1 MKKYFMSVAALAGMM
16 SLAACS
22 SDDIV
27 SPADND
33 VQTIKIAVASTGDKS
48 TRSRDLNSEE
58 PGQNI
63 ESVAVVIRNKAT
75 NAVVYQKVIPNWNTD
90 KVSSI
95 YTDNGHGRECT
106 LKLEGA
112 DRLNAGEYTITA
124 VGYTAADFK
133 DNTNTI
139 ESATKGKVVAGNF
152 TAEVADG
159 KAAQEAFAG
168 ESSINL
174 LENHAAIN
182 TSVTLHRQVAGYYG
196 YFTSIPVEVNSKK
209 VTNVRLV
216 ARSKNMKL
224 TYGNFNSS
232 FTTTTTN
239 SDIMYVVNGSEPT
252 ITKDAKFNGSADND
266 AYTVYNIKVA
276 EWFTQG
282 DMNND
287 GILDEKDALTTKD
300 GKEGWTNALA
310 AKGYKTY
317 QKGTIFAGGFAV
329 PFAATA
335 DATLELQLL
344 DETGEILKSWTVA
357 MATAQPTGKG
367 VDGVDLTV
375 PETAQNFSFFR
386 NHMYTLGKKVDN
398 TDKPGTTTPD
408 EPEPLDKSQS
418 MILRVNDNWE
428 VINRMTIGD

>member
-1 MKKYFMSVAALAGMM
+1 MSVAALAGMM

-58 PGQNI
+58 PAQNI
-63 ESVAVVIRNKAT
+63 ENVAVVIRNKAT
-75 NAVVYQKVIPNWNTD
+75 NAVVYQTIINDWNT
-90 KVSSI
+90 KSSI
-95 YTDNGHGRECT
+95 YTDNGHGREYT
-106 LKLEGA
+106 LKLEA
-112 DRLNAGEYTITA
+112 AKRLNAGEYTITA
-124 VGYTAADFK
+124 VGYTADDFK
-133 DNTNTI
+133 NNTI
-139 ESATKGKVVAGNF
+139 ESATTGVVAGNF

-209 VTNVRLV
+209 VTDVRLV

-232 FTTTTTN
+232 FTTTN
-239 SDIMYVVNGSEPT
+239 SDIMYVVNGSEPAT
-252 ITKDAKFNGSADND
+252 TKDAKFNGSTTAND
-266 AYTVYNIKVA
+266 AYTLYNIKVTD
-276 EWFTQG
+276 WFTQG
-282 DMNND
+282 DTNND
-287 GILDEKDALTTKD
+287 GILDEKDN
-300 GKEGWTNALA
+300 GWTNALA
-310 AKGYKTY
+310 TKGYLTY
-317 QKGTIFAGGFAV
+317 QEGTIFAGGFAV
-329 PFAATA
+329 PFAAVDA
-335 DATLELQLL
+335 ATLELQLL
-344 DETGEILKSWTVA
+344 DASGDILKSWTVE
-357 MATAQPTGKG
+357 MAAAQSAGQDVEKAALP
-367 VDGVDLTV
+367 VA
-375 PETAQNFSFFR
+375 ETTQHFSFFR

-398 TDKPGTTTPD
+398 TTTPGTTPD
-408 EPEPLDKSQS
+408 QPEPLDKSQS

>member
-1 MKKYFMSVAALAGMM
+1 MSVAALAGMM

-58 PGQNI
+58 PAQNI
-63 ESVAVVIRNKAT
+63 GNVAVVIRDKENTVA
-75 NAVVYQKVIPNWNTD
+75 YQTIITDWNT
-90 KVSSI
+90 KSSI
-95 YTDNGHGRECT
+95 YTDNGHGREYT
-106 LKLEGA
+106 LKLEKGK
-112 DRLNAGEYTITA
+112 RLKAGEYTITA

-133 DNTNTI
+133 NNTI
-139 ESATKGKVVAGNF
+139 VDATEGKFPGNF
-152 TAEVADG
+152 TAEVADN
-159 KAAQEAFAG
+159 KAPQEAFAG
-168 ESSINL
+168 ESSIEL
-174 LENHAAIN
+174 LEDYAAIN
-182 TSVTLHRQVAGYYG
+182 PSVTLHRQVAGYYG
-196 YFTSIPVEVNSKK
+196 YFTSIPVKVNNKT
-209 VTNVRLV
+209 VTDVRLV
-216 ARSKNMKL
+216 ARSKNTKL

-232 FTTTTTN
+232 FTTTN
-239 SDIMYVVNGSEPT
+239 NNIMYVVNGSEAAT
-252 ITKDAKFNGSADND
+252 TKDAKFKGSADND
-266 AYTVYNIKVA
+266 AYTLYNIKVA

-287 GILDEKDALTTKD
+287 GILDEKDALMTTKD
-300 GKEGWTNALA
+300 GKEGWTNALES
-310 AKGYKTY
+310 KGYKTY

-344 DETGEILKSWTVA
+344 DASGEILKSWTVA
-357 MATAQPTGKG
+357 MATPQPTGQDVEKATLP
-367 VDGVDLTV
+367 VA
-375 PETAQNFSFFR
+375 ETAQNFSFFR
-386 NHMYTLGKKVDN
+386 NHMYTLGKKMDN
-398 TDKPGTTTPD
+398 TTTPGTTPD
-408 EPEPLDKSQS
+408 QPEPLDKSQS

>member
-58 PGQNI
+58 PNQNI
-63 ESVAVVIRNKAT
+63 ENVAVVIRNKAT
-75 NAVVYQKVIPNWNTD
+75 NAVVYQNVIPNWNTD

-124 VGYTAADFK
+124 VGYTADDFK
-133 DNTNTI
+133 SNTI
-139 ESATKGKVVAGNF
+139 VDATKGNVAAGNF

-174 LENHAAIN
+174 LEDHAAIN

-196 YFTSIPVEVNSKK
+196 YFTSIPVKVDNKEV
-209 VTNVRLV
+209 TDVRLV

-224 TYGNFNSS
+224 TYGNFNSN
-232 FTTTTTN
+232 FTTTN
-239 SDIMYVVNGSEPT
+239 DKIMYVVNGSEAAT
-252 ITKDAKFNGSADND
+252 TKDAKFKGSADND
-266 AYTVYNIKVA
+266 AYTVYDIKVA
-276 EWFTQG
+276 KWFTKG
-282 DMNND
+282 DTNND
-287 GILDEKDALTTKD
+287 GILDEKDALAKD
-300 GKEGWTNALA
+300 GWTNALA
-310 AKGYKTY
+310 DKGYLTY

-344 DETGEILKSWTVA
+344 DASGEILKSWTVE
-357 MATAQPTGKG
+357 MATAQTAGQG
-367 VDGVDLTV
+367 VDGVALTV
-375 PETAQNFSFFR
+375 PETVQNFSFFR

-398 TDKPGTTTPD
+398 TTTPGTTPD
-408 EPEPLDKSQS
+408 QPEPLDKSQS

>member
-1 MKKYFMSVAALAGMM
+1 MSVAALAGMM

-58 PGQNI
+58 PNQNI
-63 ESVAVVIRNKAT
+63 ENVAVVIRDKANT
-75 NAVVYQKVIPNWNTD
+75 VVYHKIIANWNTEP
-90 KVSSI
+90 VSKP

-112 DRLNAGEYTITA
+112 ERLNAGEYTITA

-133 DNTNTI
+133 TNTI
-139 ESATKGKVVAGNF
+139 EGATTGVAAGNF

-174 LENHAAIN
+174 LADHAAIN

-196 YFTSIPVEVNSKK
+196 YFTSIPVKVNNKT

-216 ARSKNMKL
+216 ARSKNTKL
-224 TYGNFNSS
+224 TYGNFNSN
-232 FTTTTTN
+232 FTTTTN
-239 SDIMYVVNGSEPT
+239 SDVMYVVNGSEAAT
-252 ITKDAKFNGSADND
+252 TKDAKFNGSAGND

-276 EWFTQG
+276 DWFTQG
-282 DMNND
+282 DTNND
-287 GILDEKDALTTKD
+287 GILDEKDALTE
-300 GKEGWTNALA
+300 GGWTNALA
-310 AKGYKTY
+310 DKGYLTY
-317 QKGTIFAGGFAV
+317 QPGTIFAGGFAV
-329 PFAATA
+329 PFAATDA
-335 DATLELQLL
+335 ATLELQLL
-344 DETGEILKSWTVA
+344 DASGEILKSWTVA
-357 MATAQPTGKG
+357 MATPQPAGQD
-367 VDGVDLTV
+367 VDKVALTV
-375 PETAQNFSFFR
+375 PETVQNFSFFR

-398 TDKPGTTTPD
+398 TDKPGTTPD

>member
-1 MKKYFMSVAALAGMM
+1 MSVAALAGMM

-63 ESVAVVIRNKAT
+63 ENVAVVIRNKAT
-75 NAVVYQKVIPNWNTD
+75 NAVVYHKIIANWNTET
-90 KVSSI
+90 VSKP

-112 DRLNAGEYTITA
+112 ERLNAGEYTITA

-133 DNTNTI
+133 NNTI
-139 ESATKGKVVAGNF
+139 ESATTGVVAGNF

-196 YFTSIPVEVNSKK
+196 YFTSIPVKVNNKT
-209 VTNVRLV
+209 VTDVRLV
-216 ARSKNMKL
+216 ARSKNTKL
-224 TYGNFNSS
+224 TYGNFNSN
-232 FTTTTTN
+232 FTTTN
-239 SDIMYVVNGSEPT
+239 SDVMYVVNGSEPPT
-252 ITKDAKFNGSADND
+252 TKDAKFKGSADND
-266 AYTVYNIKVA
+266 AYTLYNIKVA
-276 EWFTQG
+276 DWFTQG
-282 DMNND
+282 DTNKD
-287 GILDEKDALTTKD
+287 GILDEKDD
-300 GKEGWTNALA
+300 WTNALA
-310 AKGYKTY
+310 GKGYLTY

-329 PFAATA
+329 PFAAA
-335 DATLELQLL
+335 NAATLELQLL
-344 DETGEILKSWTVA
+344 DVNGEILKSWTVA
-357 MATAQPTGKG
+357 MATKQSAGQG
-367 VDGVDLTV
+367 VDGVALTV
-375 PETAQNFSFFR
+375 PETVQNFSFFR

-398 TDKPGTTTPD
+398 TDKPGTTPD
-408 EPEPLDKSQS
+408 QPEPLDKSQS

>member
-58 PGQNI
+58 PNQNI
-63 ESVAVVIRNKAT
+63 ENVAVVIRNKANT
-75 NAVVYQKVIPNWNTD
+75 VVYQTIINGWNT
-90 KVSSI
+90 KSNI
-95 YTDNGHGRECT
+95 YTDNGHGREYT
-106 LKLEGA
+106 LKLEK
-112 DRLNAGEYTITA
+112 DQRLNAGEYTITA
-124 VGYTAADFK
+124 VGYTAGDFK

-139 ESATKGKVVAGNF
+139 ESATKGKVVPGNF
-152 TAEVADG
+152 TAEVPDD

-182 TSVTLHRQVAGYYG
+182 TSVTLRRQVAGYYG
-196 YFTSIPVEVNSKK
+196 YFTSIPVK
-209 VTNVRLV
+209 VDNKVVTDVRLV

-224 TYGNFNSS
+224 TYGNFNSN
-232 FTTTTTN
+232 FTTTN
-239 SDIMYVVNGSEPT
+239 DKIMYVVNGSEAAT
-252 ITKDAKFNGSADND
+252 TKDAKFKGSADND
-266 AYTVYNIKVA
+266 AYTVYDIKVTN
-276 EWFTQG
+276 WFTQG

-287 GILDEKDALTTKD
+287 GILDEKDALMTTKD
-300 GKEGWTNALA
+300 GKEGWTNALES
-310 AKGYKTY
+310 KGYKTY

-344 DETGEILKSWTVA
+344 DASGEILKSWTVE
-357 MATAQPTGKG
+357 MATAQSAGQG
-367 VDGVDLTV
+367 VDGVALTV
-375 PETAQNFSFFR
+375 PETVQNFSFFR

-398 TDKPGTTTPD
+398 TDNNPGTTTPD
-408 EPEPLDKSQS
+408 QPEPLDKSQS

>member
-1 MKKYFMSVAALAGMM
+1 MSVAALAGMM

-58 PGQNI
+58 PAQNI
-63 ESVAVVIRNKAT
+63 ENVAVVIRDKANT
-75 NAVVYQKVIPNWNTD
+75 VVYQKVITD
-90 KVSSI
+90 WKAASSI
-95 YTDNGHGRECT
+95 YTDNGHGREYT
-106 LKLEGA
+106 LKLEKGK
-112 DRLNAGEYTITA
+112 RLKAGEYTITA
-124 VGYTAADFK
+124 VGYTAGDFK
-133 DNTNTI
+133 SNTI
-139 ESATKGKVVAGNF
+139 VDATEGNVAAGNF
-152 TAEVADG
+152 TAEEADG

-174 LENHAAIN
+174 LEDYAAIN
-182 TSVTLHRQVAGYYG
+182 PSVTLHRQVAGYYG
-196 YFTSIPVEVNSKK
+196 YFTSIPVKVNNKT

-216 ARSKNMKL
+216 ARSKNTKL

-232 FTTTTTN
+232 FTTTN
-239 SDIMYVVNGSEPT
+239 NDIMYVVNGSEAAT
-252 ITKDAKFNGSADND
+252 TKDAKFNGSTDND

-276 EWFTQG
+276 DWFTNS
-282 DMNND
+282 DTNKD
-287 GILDEKDALTTKD
+287 GILDEKDD
-300 GKEGWTNALA
+300 WTNPLEAE
-310 AKGYKTY
+310 GYFTY
-317 QKGTIFAGGFAV
+317 QPGTIFAGGFAV

-335 DATLELQLL
+335 AATLELQLL
-344 DETGEILKSWTVA
+344 DASGEILKSWTVE
-357 MATAQPTGKG
+357 MATAQPAGQDVEKAALP
-367 VDGVDLTV
+367 VA
-375 PETAQNFSFFR
+375 ETTQNFSFFR

-398 TDKPGTTTPD
+398 TKDKPGTTTPD

>member
-58 PGQNI
+58 PNQNI
-63 ESVAVVIRNKAT
+63 ENVAVVIRNKAT
-75 NAVVYQKVIPNWNTD
+75 NAVVYHKIITNWNTD
-90 KVSSI
+90 PVSSI

-112 DRLNAGEYTITA
+112 DRLKAGEYTITA
-124 VGYTAADFK
+124 VGYTAEDFK
-133 DNTNTI
+133 NNTI
-139 ESATKGKVVAGNF
+139 ESATTGEVAGNF
-152 TAEVADG
+152 TAEVADN

-174 LENHAAIN
+174 LADHAAIN

-196 YFTSIPVEVNSKK
+196 YFTSIPVKVDNKEV
-209 VTNVRLV
+209 TDVRLV

-224 TYGNFNSS
+224 TYGNFNSN
-232 FTTTTTN
+232 FTTTN
-239 SDIMYVVNGSEPT
+239 NDIMYVVNGSEPAT
-252 ITKDAKFNGSADND
+252 TKDAKFKGSTAND

-276 EWFTQG
+276 DWFTKG
-282 DMNND
+282 DTNKD
-287 GILDEKDALTTKD
+287 GILDEKDD
-300 GKEGWTNALA
+300 WTNALA
-310 AKGYKTY
+310 AKGYLTY

-329 PFAATA
+329 PFAAA
-335 DATLELQLL
+335 DAATLELQML
-344 DETGEILKSWTVA
+344 DANGEILKSWTVA

-367 VDGVDLTV
+367 VDGVDLIV
-375 PETAQNFSFFR
+375 PETTQNFSFFR
-386 NHMYTLGKKVDN
+386 NHMYTLGKKMDN
-398 TDKPGTTTPD
+398 TTTPGTTPD
-408 EPEPLDKSQS
+408 QPEPLDKSQS

>member
-48 TRSRDLNSEE
+48 TRSRELNSEE
-58 PGQNI
+58 PNQNI
-63 ESVAVVIRNKAT
+63 ENVAVVIRNKAT
-75 NAVVYQKVIPNWNTD
+75 NAVVYHKIITDWNLET
-90 KVSSI
+90 VSKP

-112 DRLNAGEYTITA
+112 ERLNAGEYTITA

-133 DNTNTI
+133 NNTI
-139 ESATKGKVVAGNF
+139 VDATKGNVAAGNF

-209 VTNVRLV
+209 VTDVRLV
-216 ARSKNMKL
+216 ARSKNTKL

-232 FTTTTTN
+232 FTTTN
-239 SDIMYVVNGSEPT
+239 DKIMYVVNGSEPAT
-252 ITKDAKFNGSADND
+252 TKDAKFNGSTAND

-276 EWFTQG
+276 DWFTTG
-282 DMNND
+282 DTNKD
-287 GILDEKDALTTKD
+287 GILDEKDD
-300 GKEGWTNALA
+300 WTNALA
-310 AKGYKTY
+310 GKGYLTY

-329 PFAATA
+329 PFAAA
-335 DATLELQLL
+335 DAATLELQML
-344 DETGEILKSWTVA
+344 DANGEILKSWTVE
-357 MATAQPTGKG
+357 MATAQSAGQG
-367 VDGVDLTV
+367 VDGVALTV
-375 PETAQNFSFFR
+375 PETTQNFSFFR
-386 NHMYTLGKKVDN
+386 NHMYTLGKKMDN
-398 TDKPGTTTPD
+398 TTTPGTTPD
-408 EPEPLDKSQS
+408 QPEPLDKSQS

>member
-1 MKKYFMSVAALAGMM
+1 MSVAALAGMM

-63 ESVAVVIRNKAT
+63 ESVAVVIRNKKT
-75 NAVVYQKVIPNWNTD
+75 NEVVYHKIIANWNTD

-112 DRLNAGEYTITA
+112 ERLNAGEYTITA

-133 DNTNTI
+133 NNTI
-139 ESATKGKVVAGNF
+139 ESATTGVVAGNF

-216 ARSKNMKL
+216 ARSKNTKL

-232 FTTTTTN
+232 FTTTN
-239 SDIMYVVNGSEPT
+239 DKIMYVVNGSEPAT
-252 ITKDAKFNGSADND
+252 TKDAKFNGSAEND
-266 AYTVYNIKVA
+266 AYTIYNIKVDD
-276 EWFTQG
+276 WFTHG

-287 GILDEKDALTTKD
+287 GILDEKDALIKD
-300 GKEGWTNALA
+300 GWTNALA
-310 AKGYKTY
+310 DKGYLTY
-317 QKGTIFAGGFAV
+317 QPGTIFAGGFAV

-344 DETGEILKSWTVA
+344 DVNGDILKSWTVA
-357 MATAQPTGKG
+357 MATAQSAGQDVEKATLP
-367 VDGVDLTV
+367 VA
-375 PETAQNFSFFR
+375 ETAQNFSFFR
-386 NHMYTLGKKVDN
+386 NHMYTLGKKMDN

-418 MILRVNDNWE
+418 LILRVNDNWE

>member
-1 MKKYFMSVAALAGMM
+1 MSVAALAGMM

-63 ESVAVVIRNKAT
+63 ENVAVVIRNKAT
-75 NAVVYQKVIPNWNTD
+75 NAVVYHKIIANWNTET
-90 KVSSI
+90 VSKP

-112 DRLNAGEYTITA
+112 ERLNAGEYTITA

-133 DNTNTI
+133 NNTI
-139 ESATKGKVVAGNF
+139 ESATTGVVAGNF

-196 YFTSIPVEVNSKK
+196 YFTSIPVKVNNKT
-209 VTNVRLV
+209 VTDVRLV
-216 ARSKNMKL
+216 ARSKNTKL
-224 TYGNFNSS
+224 TYGNFNSN
-232 FTTTTTN
+232 FTTTN
-239 SDIMYVVNGSEPT
+239 DKIMYVVNGSEPAT
-252 ITKDAKFNGSADND
+252 TKDAKFNGSAEND
-266 AYTVYNIKVA
+266 AYTLYNIKVA
-276 EWFTQG
+276 DWFTQG
-282 DMNND
+282 DTNKD
-287 GILDEKDALTTKD
+287 GILDEKDD
-300 GKEGWTNALA
+300 WTNALA
-310 AKGYKTY
+310 GKGYLTY

-329 PFAATA
+329 PFAAA
-335 DATLELQLL
+335 NAATLELQLL
-344 DETGEILKSWTVA
+344 DVNGEILKSWTVA
-357 MATAQPTGKG
+357 MATKQSAGQG
-367 VDGVDLTV
+367 VDGVALTV
-375 PETAQNFSFFR
+375 PETVQNFSFFR

-398 TDKPGTTTPD
+398 TDKPGTTPD

>member
-48 TRSRDLNSEE
+48 TRGRDLNSEE
-58 PGQNI
+58 PNQNI
-63 ESVAVVIRNKAT
+63 ENVAVVIRNKVT
-75 NAVVYQKVIPNWNTD
+75 NAVVYHKVIPNWNTD

-124 VGYTAADFK
+124 VGYTAVDFK
-133 DNTNTI
+133 NNTI
-139 ESATKGKVVAGNF
+139 ESATGVVAGNF

-174 LENHAAIN
+174 LADHAAIN

-196 YFTSIPVEVNSKK
+196 YFTSIPVKVDNKE

-232 FTTTTTN
+232 FTTTN
-239 SDIMYVVNGSEPT
+239 SDIMYVVNGSEAAT
-252 ITKDAKFNGSADND
+252 TKDAKFNGSSEAND

-276 EWFTQG
+276 DWFKQG
-282 DMNND
+282 DTNKD
-287 GILDEKDALTTKD
+287 GILDEKDN
-300 GKEGWTNALA
+300 WTNALE

-317 QKGTIFAGGFAV
+317 QPGTIFAGGFAV

-335 DATLELQLL
+335 AATLELQLL
-344 DETGEILKSWTVA
+344 DASGEILKSWTVA
-357 MATAQPTGKG
+357 MATPQPAGQG
-367 VDGVDLTV
+367 VDGVALTV

-398 TDKPGTTTPD
+398 TNTPGTTPD
-408 EPEPLDKSQS
+408 QPEPLDKSQS
-418 MILRVNDNWE
+418 MLLRVNDNWE

>member
-1 MKKYFMSVAALAGMM
+1 MSVAALAGMM

-75 NAVVYQKVIPNWNTD
+75 NEVVYQKAITNWNLET
-90 KVSSI
+90 VSKP

-106 LKLEGA
+106 LKLEGN

-139 ESATKGKVVAGNF
+139 ESATMGKVVPGNF
-152 TAEVADG
+152 TAEVPDD

-168 ESSINL
+168 ESSIEL

-196 YFTSIPVEVNSKK
+196 YFTSIPVKVDNKE

-216 ARSKNMKL
+216 ARSKNTKL

-232 FTTTTTN
+232 FTTTN
-239 SDIMYVVNGSEPT
+239 SDIMYVVNGSEPAT
-252 ITKDAKFNGSADND
+252 TKDAKFNGSTDND
-266 AYTVYNIKVA
+266 AYTLYNIKVA
-276 EWFTQG
+276 EWFTKG
-282 DMNND
+282 DTNND
-287 GILDEKDALTTKD
+287 GILDEKDVLTKD
-300 GKEGWTNALA
+300 GKEAWINPLKS
-310 AKGYKTY
+310 KGYETY

-329 PFAATA
+329 PFAAVDA
-335 DATLELQLL
+335 ATLELQLL
-344 DETGEILKSWTVA
+344 DASGEILKSWMVA
-357 MATAQPTGKG
+357 MATPQPAGQG
-367 VDGVDLTV
+367 VDGVALTV

>member
-48 TRSRDLNSEE
+48 TRSRDLYSEE
-58 PGQNI
+58 PAQNI
-63 ESVAVVIRNKAT
+63 ENVAVVIRDKAT
-75 NAVVYQKVIPNWNTD
+75 NTVVYQTIINGWNT
-90 KVSSI
+90 KSNL
-95 YTDNGHGRECT
+95 YTDNGHGREYT
-106 LKLEGA
+106 LKLEK
-112 DRLNAGEYTITA
+112 DQRLNAGEYTITA

-133 DNTNTI
+133 SNTI
-139 ESATKGKVVAGNF
+139 VDATKGNVAAGNF
-152 TAEVADG
+152 TAEVPDD

-196 YFTSIPVEVNSKK
+196 YFTSIPVEVNGKK
-209 VTNVRLV
+209 VTDVRLV
-216 ARSKNMKL
+216 ARSKNTKL
-224 TYGNFNSS
+224 TYGNFNSN
-232 FTTTTTN
+232 FTTTN
-239 SDIMYVVNGSEPT
+239 DKIMYVVNGSEPAT
-252 ITKDAKFNGSADND
+252 TKDAKFNGSAEND
-266 AYTVYNIKVA
+266 AYTVYNIKVTD
-276 EWFTQG
+276 WFTNS
-282 DMNND
+282 DTNKD
-287 GILDEKDALTTKD
+287 GILDEKDDWINPLKSKGYLTT
-300 GKEGWTNALA
+300 
-310 AKGYKTY
+310 
-317 QKGTIFAGGFAV
+317 QRGTIFAGGFAV
-329 PFAATA
+329 PFAATDA
-335 DATLELQLL
+335 ATLELQLL
-344 DETGEILKSWTVA
+344 DASGEILKSWTVA
-357 MATAQPTGKG
+357 MATAQPTGQDVEKAT
-367 VDGVDLTV
+367 LPAETV
-375 PETAQNFSFFR
+375 QNFSFFR

-408 EPEPLDKSQS
+408 EPEQLDKSQS

>member
-48 TRSRDLNSEE
+48 MRSRDLNSEE
-58 PGQNI
+58 PAQKI
-63 ESVAVVIRNKAT
+63 ENVAVVIRDKAT
-75 NAVVYQKVIPNWNTD
+75 NTVVYQTIINDWDTKSKP
-90 KVSSI
+90 

-139 ESATKGKVVAGNF
+139 ESATKGKVVPGNF
-152 TAEVADG
+152 TAEVPDD
-159 KAAQEAFAG
+159 KAAQEVFAG
-168 ESSINL
+168 ESSIKL
-174 LENHAAIN
+174 LEDHAAIN
-182 TSVTLHRQVAGYYG
+182 PSVTLHRQVAGYYG
-196 YFTSIPVEVNSKK
+196 YFTSIPVEVNGKK
-209 VTNVRLV
+209 VTDVRLV
-216 ARSKNMKL
+216 ARSKNTKL

-232 FTTTTTN
+232 FTTTN
-239 SDIMYVVNGSEPT
+239 DKIMYVVNGSEPAT
-252 ITKDAKFNGSADND
+252 IKDAKFKGSADND

-276 EWFTQG
+276 EWFTKG
-282 DMNND
+282 DTNND
-287 GILDEKDALTTKD
+287 GILDEKDALTKN
-300 GKEGWTNALA
+300 GEEAWINPLKKS
-310 AKGYKTY
+310 KGYETY

-329 PFAATA
+329 PFAATDA
-335 DATLELQLL
+335 ATLELQLL
-344 DETGEILKSWTVA
+344 DAKGEILKAWTVE
-357 MATAQPTGKG
+357 MAAAQPTGQD
-367 VDGVDLTV
+367 VDKVALPT
-375 PETAQNFSFFR
+375 ETTQNFSFFR

-398 TDKPGTTTPD
+398 TDNKPGTTTPD
-408 EPEPLDKSQS
+408 QPEPLDKAQS

>member
-58 PGQNI
+58 PAQKI
-63 ESVAVVIRNKAT
+63 ENVAVVIRDKAT
-75 NAVVYQKVIPNWNTD
+75 NTVVYNTTIDNWNT
-90 KVSSI
+90 KSTS
-95 YTDNGHGRECT
+95 YEDNGHGREYT
-106 LKLEGA
+106 LKLEKEK
-112 DRLNAGEYTITA
+112 RLNAGEYTITA
-124 VGYTAADFK
+124 VGYTAEDFK
-133 DNTNTI
+133 NNTI
-139 ESATKGKVVAGNF
+139 ENATGVVAGNF
-152 TAEVADG
+152 SAEVADG

-174 LENHAAIN
+174 PENHAAIN

-216 ARSKNMKL
+216 ARSKNTKL
-224 TYGNFNSS
+224 TYGNFNTN
-232 FTTTTTN
+232 FTTTN
-239 SDIMYVVNGSEPT
+239 NDIMYVVNGSEPAT
-252 ITKDAKFNGSADND
+252 PKDAKFNGSADND
-266 AYTVYNIKVA
+266 AYTVYNIKVTD
-276 EWFTQG
+276 WFRHG

-287 GILDEKDALTTKD
+287 GILDEKDALIKD
-300 GKEGWTNALA
+300 GWTNALA
-310 AKGYKTY
+310 DKGYKTY
-317 QKGTIFAGGFAV
+317 QQGTIFAGGFAV
-329 PFAATA
+329 PFAAA
-335 DATLELQLL
+335 DAATLELQLL
-344 DETGEILKSWTVA
+344 DVNGDILKSWTVA
-357 MATAQPTGKG
+357 MATPQPAGQG
-367 VDGVDLTV
+367 VEGTALSV

-408 EPEPLDKSQS
+408 EPEPLDKAQS
-418 MILRVNDNWE
+418 IILRVNDNWE

>member
-1 MKKYFMSVAALAGMM
+1 MSVAALAGMM

-63 ESVAVVIRNKAT
+63 ENVAVVIRNKAT
-75 NAVVYQKVIPNWNTD
+75 NAVVYQKVITNWNLET
-90 KVSSI
+90 VSKP

-106 LKLEGA
+106 LKLEGD

-139 ESATKGKVVAGNF
+139 ESATKGKVVPGNF
-152 TAEVADG
+152 TAEVPDD

-196 YFTSIPVEVNSKK
+196 YFTSIPVKVNNKT

-216 ARSKNMKL
+216 ARSKNTKL
-224 TYGNFNSS
+224 TYGNFNSD
-232 FTTTTTN
+232 FTTTN
-239 SDIMYVVNGSEPT
+239 DKIMYVVNGSEPAT
-252 ITKDAKFNGSADND
+252 TKDAKFNGSAEND
-266 AYTVYNIKVA
+266 AYTVYNIKVD
-276 EWFTQG
+276 EWFTTG
-282 DMNND
+282 DTNKD
-287 GILDEKDALTTKD
+287 GILDEKDD
-300 GKEGWTNALA
+300 WTNALA
-310 AKGYKTY
+310 DKGYLTT

-329 PFAATA
+329 PFAATTA
-335 DATLELQLL
+335 ATLELQLL
-344 DETGEILKSWTVA
+344 DASGEILKSWTVA
-357 MATAQPTGKG
+357 MATKQTAGQG
-367 VDGVDLTV
+367 VDGVALTV
-375 PETAQNFSFFR
+375 PETVQNFSFFR

>member
-63 ESVAVVIRNKAT
+63 ENVAVVIRNKKT
-75 NAVVYQKVIPNWNTD
+75 NEVVYHKIIANWNTET
-90 KVSSI
+90 VSKP

-133 DNTNTI
+133 DNTI
-139 ESATKGKVVAGNF
+139 EGATGVVPGNF

-159 KAAQEAFAG
+159 NAAQEAFAG

-196 YFTSIPVEVNSKK
+196 YFTSIPVKVDNKD

-216 ARSKNMKL
+216 ARSKNTKL

-232 FTTTTTN
+232 FTTTN
-239 SDIMYVVNGSEPT
+239 SDIMYVVNGSEPAT
-252 ITKDAKFNGSADND
+252 TKDAKFNGSTAND
-266 AYTVYNIKVA
+266 AYTVYNIRVA
-276 EWFTQG
+276 DWFTKG
-282 DMNND
+282 DTNED
-287 GILDEKDALTTKD
+287 GILDEKDALTKD
-300 GKEGWTNALA
+300 GKESWINALKS
-310 AKGYKTY
+310 KGYKTY

-344 DETGEILKSWTVA
+344 DASGEILKSWTVE
-357 MATAQPTGKG
+357 MAAAQPTGQD
-367 VDGVDLTV
+367 VDGVALTV
-375 PETAQNFSFFR
+375 PETTQNFSFFR
-386 NHMYTLGKKVDN
+386 NHMYTLGKKMDN
-398 TDKPGTTTPD
+398 TEDKPGTTTPD
-408 EPEPLDKSQS
+408 QPEPLDKSQS

>member
-27 SPADND
+27 SSADND

-48 TRSRDLNSEE
+48 TRGRDLNSEE
-58 PGQNI
+58 PAQNI
-63 ESVAVVIRNKAT
+63 ENVAVVIRNKAT
-75 NAVVYQKVIPNWNTD
+75 NAVVYHKIIANWNTD

-112 DRLNAGEYTITA
+112 ERLNAGEYTITA

-133 DNTNTI
+133 NNTI
-139 ESATKGKVVAGNF
+139 ESATGEVAGNF
-152 TAEVADG
+152 TAEVPDG

-174 LENHAAIN
+174 LADHAAIN

-216 ARSKNMKL
+216 ARSKNTKL

-232 FTTTTTN
+232 FTTTN
-239 SDIMYVVNGSEPT
+239 SDIMYVVNGSEPAT
-252 ITKDAKFNGSADND
+252 TKDAKFNGSAEND
-266 AYTVYNIKVA
+266 AYTLYNIKVA
-276 EWFTQG
+276 DWFTTG
-282 DMNND
+282 DTNKD
-287 GILDEKDALTTKD
+287 GILDEKDD
-300 GKEGWTNALA
+300 WTNALA
-310 AKGYKTY
+310 GKGYLTY

-329 PFAATA
+329 PFAAA
-335 DATLELQLL
+335 NDATLELQLL
-344 DETGEILKSWTVA
+344 DASGEILKSWTVA
-357 MATAQPTGKG
+357 MATPQPAGQDVEKATLP
-367 VDGVDLTV
+367 VA
-375 PETAQNFSFFR
+375 ETAQNFSFFR
-386 NHMYTLGKKVDN
+386 NHMYTLGKKMDN
-398 TDKPGTTTPD
+398 TNTPGTTPD
-408 EPEPLDKSQS
+408 QPEPLDKSQS

>member
-58 PGQNI
+58 PDQKI
-63 ESVAVVIRNKAT
+63 ENVAVVIRDKANT
-75 NAVVYQKVIPNWNTD
+75 VVYQRVITD
-90 KVSSI
+90 WKTASSI
-95 YTDNGHGRECT
+95 YTDNGHGREYT
-106 LKLEGA
+106 LKLEKGQ
-112 DRLNAGEYTITA
+112 RLKAGEYTITA

-133 DNTNTI
+133 NNTI
-139 ESATKGKVVAGNF
+139 VNATEGEFPGNF
-152 TAEVADG
+152 TAEVADN
-159 KAAQEAFAG
+159 KAPQEAFAG
-168 ESSINL
+168 ESSIKL
-174 LENHAAIN
+174 LEDYAAIN
-182 TSVTLHRQVAGYYG
+182 PSVTLHRQVAGYYG
-196 YFTSIPVEVNSKK
+196 YFTSIPVKVNNKT
-209 VTNVRLV
+209 VTDVRLV
-216 ARSKNMKL
+216 ARSKNTKL
-224 TYGNFNSS
+224 TYGNFNSN
-232 FTTTTTN
+232 FTTTN
-239 SDIMYVVNGSEPT
+239 SDVMYVVNGSEPAT
-252 ITKDAKFNGSADND
+252 TKDAKFNGSADDD
-266 AYTVYNIKVA
+266 AYTLYNIKVA

-287 GILDEKDALTTKD
+287 GILDEKDALIK
-300 GKEGWTNALA
+300 GGWTNALA
-310 AKGYKTY
+310 DKGYLTY
-317 QKGTIFAGGFAV
+317 QPGTIFAGGFAV
-329 PFAATA
+329 PFAATDA
-335 DATLELQLL
+335 ATLELQLL
-344 DETGEILKSWTVA
+344 DASGEILKSWTVA
-357 MATAQPTGKG
+357 MATPQPTGQG
-367 VDGVDLTV
+367 VDGVALTV
-375 PETAQNFSFFR
+375 PETVQNFSFFR

>member
-1 MKKYFMSVAALAGMM
+1 MKKYFMSVAALASMM

-63 ESVAVVIRNKAT
+63 ENVAVVIRNKAT
-75 NAVVYQKVIPNWNTD
+75 NAVVYQKVITNWNTD
-90 KVSSI
+90 PVSKP
-95 YTDNGHGRECT
+95 YTENGHGRECT
-106 LKLEGA
+106 LKLEK
-112 DRLNAGEYTITA
+112 DQRLNAGEYTITA

-139 ESATKGKVVAGNF
+139 ESATMGKVVPGNF
-152 TAEVADG
+152 TAEVPDD

-196 YFTSIPVEVNSKK
+196 YFTSIPVEVNGKK
-209 VTNVRLV
+209 VTDVRLV

-224 TYGNFNSS
+224 TYGNFNSN
-232 FTTTTTN
+232 FTTTN
-239 SDIMYVVNGSEPT
+239 DKIMYVVNGSEPAT
-252 ITKDAKFNGSADND
+252 TKDAKFNGSAEND
-266 AYTVYNIKVA
+266 AYTVYNIKVTD
-276 EWFTQG
+276 WFTNS
-282 DMNND
+282 DTNKD
-287 GILDEKDALTTKD
+287 GILDEKDDWINPLKSKGYLTT
-300 GKEGWTNALA
+300 
-310 AKGYKTY
+310 

-329 PFAATA
+329 PFAATDA
-335 DATLELQLL
+335 ATLELQLL
-344 DETGEILKSWTVA
+344 DASGEILKSWMVA
-357 MATAQPTGKG
+357 MATAQPTGQDVEKAK
-367 VDGVDLTV
+367 LPAETV
-375 PETAQNFSFFR
+375 QNFSFFR

-398 TDKPGTTTPD
+398 TDKSGTTTPD

>member
-48 TRSRDLNSEE
+48 MRSRDLNSEE
-58 PGQNI
+58 PAQKI
-63 ESVAVVIRNKAT
+63 ENVAVVIRDKAT
-75 NAVVYQKVIPNWNTD
+75 NTVVYQTIINDWDTKSN
-90 KVSSI
+90 I
-95 YTDNGHGRECT
+95 YTDNGHGREYT
-106 LKLEGA
+106 LKLEK
-112 DRLNAGEYTITA
+112 DQRLNAGEYTITA
-124 VGYTAADFK
+124 VGYTAGDFK
-133 DNTNTI
+133 SNTI
-139 ESATKGKVVAGNF
+139 VDATKGNVAAGNF
-152 TAEVADG
+152 TAEVADV

-168 ESSINL
+168 ESSIKL
-174 LENHAAIN
+174 LEDHAAIN
-182 TSVTLHRQVAGYYG
+182 PSVTLHRQVAGYYG
-196 YFTSIPVEVNSKK
+196 YFTSIPVEVNGKK

-216 ARSKNMKL
+216 ARSKNTKL
-224 TYGNFNSS
+224 TYGNFNSN
-232 FTTTTTN
+232 FTTTN
-239 SDIMYVVNGSEPT
+239 SDVMYVVNGSEPAT
-252 ITKDAKFNGSADND
+252 TKDAKFNGSADDD
-266 AYTVYNIKVA
+266 AYTLYNIKVA

-287 GILDEKDALTTKD
+287 GILDEKDALIKD
-300 GKEGWTNALA
+300 GWTNALA
-310 AKGYKTY
+310 DKGYLTY
-317 QKGTIFAGGFAV
+317 QPGTIFAGGFAV
-329 PFAATA
+329 PFAATDA
-335 DATLELQLL
+335 ATLELQLL
-344 DETGEILKSWTVA
+344 DVSGEILKSWTVA
-357 MATAQPTGKG
+357 MATPQPTGQG
-367 VDGVDLTV
+367 VDGVALTV
-375 PETAQNFSFFR
+375 PETVQNFSFFR

>member
-48 TRSRDLNSEE
+48 MRSRDLNSEE
-58 PGQNI
+58 PAQKI
-63 ESVAVVIRNKAT
+63 ENVAVVIRDKANK
-75 NAVVYQKVIPNWNTD
+75 VVYQTIINDWDTKSKP
-90 KVSSI
+90 

-106 LKLEGA
+106 LKLEGN

-139 ESATKGKVVAGNF
+139 ESATMGKVVPGNF
-152 TAEVADG
+152 TAEVPDD

-196 YFTSIPVEVNSKK
+196 YFTSIPVKVDNKD

-224 TYGNFNSS
+224 TYGNFNSN
-232 FTTTTTN
+232 FTTTN
-239 SDIMYVVNGSEPT
+239 SDIMYVVNGSEPAT
-252 ITKDAKFNGSADND
+252 IKDAKFKGSADND
-266 AYTVYNIKVA
+266 AYTLYNIKVA
-276 EWFTQG
+276 EWFTKG
-282 DMNND
+282 DTNND
-287 GILDEKDALTTKD
+287 GILDEKDVLTKD
-300 GKEGWTNALA
+300 GEEAWINPLKS
-310 AKGYKTY
+310 KGYLTT

-329 PFAATA
+329 PFAATDA
-335 DATLELQLL
+335 ATLELQLL
-344 DETGEILKSWTVA
+344 DASGEILKSWTVA
-357 MATAQPTGKG
+357 MATAQPTGQDVEKAT
-367 VDGVDLTV
+367 LPAETV
-375 PETAQNFSFFR
+375 QNFSFFR

>member
-33 VQTIKIAVASTGDKS
+33 VQTIKIAVASTGDKA
-48 TRSRDLNSEE
+48 TRGRDLNSEE
-58 PGQNI
+58 PAQNI
-63 ESVAVVIRNKAT
+63 ENVAVVIRNKAT
-75 NAVVYQKVIPNWNTD
+75 NAVVYNTTIDNWNT
-90 KVSSI
+90 KSTS
-95 YTDNGHGRECT
+95 YEDNGHGREYT
-106 LKLEGA
+106 LKLEKEK
-112 DRLNAGEYTITA
+112 RLNAGEYTITA
-124 VGYTAADFK
+124 VGYTAEDFK
-133 DNTNTI
+133 NNTI
-139 ESATKGKVVAGNF
+139 ENATGVVAGNF
-152 TAEVADG
+152 SAEVADG

-174 LENHAAIN
+174 PENHAAIN

-216 ARSKNMKL
+216 ARSKNTKL
-224 TYGNFNSS
+224 TYGNFNTN
-232 FTTTTTN
+232 FTTTN
-239 SDIMYVVNGSEPT
+239 NDIMYVVNGSEPAT
-252 ITKDAKFNGSADND
+252 PKDAKFNGSADND
-266 AYTVYNIKVA
+266 AYTVYNIKVTD
-276 EWFTQG
+276 WFRHG

-287 GILDEKDALTTKD
+287 GILDEKDALIKD
-300 GKEGWTNALA
+300 GWTNALA
-310 AKGYKTY
+310 DKGYKTY
-317 QKGTIFAGGFAV
+317 QQGTIFAGGFAV
-329 PFAATA
+329 PFAAA
-335 DATLELQLL
+335 DAATLELQLL
-344 DETGEILKSWTVA
+344 DVNGDILKSWTVA
-357 MATAQPTGKG
+357 MATPQPAGQG
-367 VDGVDLTV
+367 VEGTALSV

-408 EPEPLDKSQS
+408 EPEPLDKAQS

>member
-33 VQTIKIAVASTGDKS
+33 VQTIQIAVASTGDKA
-48 TRSRDLNSEE
+48 TRGRDLNSEE
-58 PGQNI
+58 PDQKI
-63 ESVAVVIRNKAT
+63 ENVTVVIRNKAT
-75 NAVVYQKVIPNWNTD
+75 NTVVYQTIINDWDTKSKP
-90 KVSSI
+90 
-95 YTDNGHGRECT
+95 YTENGHGRECT

-139 ESATKGKVVAGNF
+139 ESATKGKVVPGNF
-152 TAEVADG
+152 TAEVPDD

-168 ESSINL
+168 ESSIKL
-174 LENHAAIN
+174 LEDHAAIN

-196 YFTSIPVEVNSKK
+196 YFTSIPFKVNNKQ

-216 ARSKNMKL
+216 ARSKNTKL

-232 FTTTTTN
+232 FTTTN
-239 SDIMYVVNGSEPT
+239 NDIMYVVNGSEPAT
-252 ITKDAKFNGSADND
+252 PKDAKFNGSTEND
-266 AYTVYNIKVA
+266 AYTVYNIKVTD
-276 EWFTQG
+276 WFTEG
-282 DMNND
+282 DKNND
-287 GILDEKDALTTKD
+287 GILDEKDGGWKNVLKD
-300 GKEGWTNALA
+300 
-310 AKGYKTY
+310 KGYLTD
-317 QKGTIFAGGFAV
+317 QEGTIFAGGFAI
-329 PFAATA
+329 PFAATDA
-335 DATLELQLL
+335 ATLELQLL
-344 DETGEILKSWTVA
+344 DVNGNILKAWPVK
-357 MATAQPTGKG
+357 MAAAQSAGQDVEKAALSVT
-367 VDGVDLTV
+367 
-375 PETAQNFSFFR
+375 ETEQNFSFFR

-398 TDKPGTTTPD
+398 KGSHTPGTNPN
-408 EPEPLDKSQS
+408 EPEPLDKAQS

>member
-63 ESVAVVIRNKAT
+63 ENVAVVIRNKAT
-75 NAVVYQKVIPNWNTD
+75 NAVVYQKVITNWNIET
-90 KVSSI
+90 VSKP

-139 ESATKGKVVAGNF
+139 ESATKGKVVPGNF
-152 TAEVADG
+152 TAEVPDD

-168 ESSINL
+168 ESSIKL
-174 LENHAAIN
+174 LEDHAAIN
-182 TSVTLHRQVAGYYG
+182 PSVTLHRQVAGYYG

-209 VTNVRLV
+209 VTDVRLV
-216 ARSKNMKL
+216 ARSKNTKL
-224 TYGNFNSS
+224 TYGNFNSK
-232 FTTTTTN
+232 FTTTN
-239 SDIMYVVNGSEPT
+239 SDIMYVVNGSEPAT
-252 ITKDAKFNGSADND
+252 TKDAKFKGGADND
-266 AYTVYNIKVA
+266 AYTLYDIKVA
-276 EWFTQG
+276 DWFTQG

>member
-48 TRSRDLNSEE
+48 TRGRDLNSEE
-58 PGQNI
+58 PAQNI
-63 ESVAVVIRNKAT
+63 ENVAVVIRNKAT
-75 NAVVYQKVIPNWNTD
+75 NAVVYQKVITNWNTD
-90 KVSSI
+90 PVSKP
-95 YTDNGHGRECT
+95 YTENGHGRECT

-112 DRLNAGEYTITA
+112 ERLNAGEYTITA
-124 VGYTAADFK
+124 VGYTADDFK
-133 DNTNTI
+133 NNTI
-139 ESATKGKVVAGNF
+139 ESATTGVVAGNF

-196 YFTSIPVEVNSKK
+196 YFTSIPVKVDNKD

-232 FTTTTTN
+232 FTTTN
-239 SDIMYVVNGSEPT
+239 DKIMYVVNGSEPAT
-252 ITKDAKFNGSADND
+252 IKDAKFKGSADND
-266 AYTVYNIKVA
+266 AYTLYNIKVA
-276 EWFTQG
+276 DWFTKG
-282 DMNND
+282 DTNND
-287 GILDEKDALTTKD
+287 GILDEKDVLTKD
-300 GKEGWTNALA
+300 GQEAWINPLEP
-310 AKGYKTY
+310 KGYKTY

-329 PFAATA
+329 PFAAVDA
-335 DATLELQLL
+335 ATLELQLL
-344 DETGEILKSWTVA
+344 DASGEILKSWTVE
-357 MATAQPTGKG
+357 MAAVQPTGKG
-367 VDGVDLTV
+367 VDGVALTV
-375 PETAQNFSFFR
+375 PETTQNFSFFR

-398 TDKPGTTTPD
+398 TNNKPGTTTPD
-408 EPEPLDKSQS
+408 QPEPLDKSQS

>member
-63 ESVAVVIRNKAT
+63 ENVAVVIRNKAT
-75 NAVVYQKVIPNWNTD
+75 NAVVYNTTIDNWNT
-90 KVSSI
+90 KSTS
-95 YTDNGHGRECT
+95 YEDNGNGREYT
-106 LKLEGA
+106 LKLEG
-112 DRLNAGEYTITA
+112 DQRLNAGEYTITA
-124 VGYTAADFK
+124 VGYTAEDFK
-133 DNTNTI
+133 NNTI
-139 ESATKGKVVAGNF
+139 ENATGVVAGNF
-152 TAEVADG
+152 SAEVADG

-196 YFTSIPVEVNSKK
+196 YFTSIPVKVDNKEV
-209 VTNVRLV
+209 TDVRLV

-232 FTTTTTN
+232 FTTTN
-239 SDIMYVVNGSEPT
+239 DKIMYVVNGSEPAT
-252 ITKDAKFNGSADND
+252 IKDAKFKGSADND

-276 EWFTQG
+276 EWFTEG
-282 DMNND
+282 DKNND
-287 GILDEKDALTTKD
+287 GILDEKDGGWKNVLKD
-300 GKEGWTNALA
+300 
-310 AKGYKTY
+310 KGYLTD
-317 QKGTIFAGGFAV
+317 QEGTIFAGGFAI
-329 PFAATA
+329 PFAATDA
-335 DATLELQLL
+335 ATLELQLL
-344 DETGEILKSWTVA
+344 DVNGNILKAWPVK
-357 MATAQPTGKG
+357 MAAAQSAGQDVEKAALSVT
-367 VDGVDLTV
+367 
-375 PETAQNFSFFR
+375 ETEQNFSFFR
-386 NHMYTLGKKVDN
+386 NHMYTLGKKMDN
-398 TDKPGTTTPD
+398 KDSHTPGTNPN
-408 EPEPLDKSQS
+408 EPEPLDKAQS
-418 MILRVNDNWE
+418 IILRVNDNWE

>member
-1 MKKYFMSVAALAGMM
+1 MSVAALAGMM

-63 ESVAVVIRNKAT
+63 ESVAVVIRNKKT
-75 NAVVYQKVIPNWNTD
+75 NEVVYHKIIANWNTD

-112 DRLNAGEYTITA
+112 ERLNAGEYTITA

-133 DNTNTI
+133 NNTI
-139 ESATKGKVVAGNF
+139 ESATTGVVAGNF

-216 ARSKNMKL
+216 ARSKNTKL

-232 FTTTTTN
+232 FTTTN
-239 SDIMYVVNGSEPT
+239 DKIMYVVNGSEPAT
-252 ITKDAKFNGSADND
+252 TKDAKFNGSAEND
-266 AYTVYNIKVA
+266 AYTIYNIKVDD
-276 EWFTQG
+276 WFTHG

-287 GILDEKDALTTKD
+287 GILDEKDALIKD
-300 GKEGWTNALA
+300 GWTNALA
-310 AKGYKTY
+310 DKGYLTY
-317 QKGTIFAGGFAV
+317 QPGTIFAGGFAV

-344 DETGEILKSWTVA
+344 DVNGDILKSWTVA
-357 MATAQPTGKG
+357 MATAQSAGQG
-367 VDGVDLTV
+367 VDGVQLTV

-386 NHMYTLGKKVDN
+386 NHMYTLGKKMDN

-408 EPEPLDKSQS
+408 QPEPLDKSQS

>member
-1 MKKYFMSVAALAGMM
+1 MSVAALAGMM

-63 ESVAVVIRNKAT
+63 ENVAVVIRNKAT
-75 NAVVYQKVIPNWNTD
+75 NAVVYHKIIANWNTET
-90 KVSSI
+90 VSKP

-112 DRLNAGEYTITA
+112 ERLNAGEYTITA

-133 DNTNTI
+133 NNTI
-139 ESATKGKVVAGNF
+139 ESATTGVVAGNF

-196 YFTSIPVEVNSKK
+196 YFTSIPVKVNNKT
-209 VTNVRLV
+209 VTDVRLI
-216 ARSKNMKL
+216 ARSKNTKL
-224 TYGNFNSS
+224 TYGNFNSN
-232 FTTTTTN
+232 FTTTN
-239 SDIMYVVNGSEPT
+239 DKIMYVVNGSEPAT
-252 ITKDAKFNGSADND
+252 TKDAKFNGSAEND
-266 AYTVYNIKVA
+266 AYTVYNIKVD

-287 GILDEKDALTTKD
+287 GILDEKDALIE
-300 GKEGWTNALA
+300 GGWTNALA
-310 AKGYKTY
+310 KKGYLTT

-329 PFAATA
+329 PFAATTA
-335 DATLELQLL
+335 ATLELQLL
-344 DETGEILKSWTVA
+344 DASGEILKSWTVA
-357 MATAQPTGKG
+357 MATAQPTGQDVEKAT
-367 VDGVDLTV
+367 LPAETV
-375 PETAQNFSFFR
+375 QNFSFFR

>member
-58 PGQNI
+58 PNQNI
-63 ESVAVVIRNKAT
+63 ENVAVVIRNKANT
-75 NAVVYQKVIPNWNTD
+75 VVYHKIINNWNTA
-90 KVSSI
+90 SSI

-124 VGYTAADFK
+124 VGYTAEDFK
-133 DNTNTI
+133 NNTI
-139 ESATKGKVVAGNF
+139 ENATTGEVSGNF
-152 TAEVADG
+152 TAEVADN

-174 LENHAAIN
+174 LADHAAIN

-196 YFTSIPVEVNSKK
+196 YFTSIPVKVDNKE

-216 ARSKNMKL
+216 ARSKNTKL

-232 FTTTTTN
+232 FTTTN
-239 SDIMYVVNGSEPT
+239 KDIMYVVNGSEPAT
-252 ITKDAKFNGSADND
+252 TKDAKFNGSAEND
-266 AYTVYNIKVA
+266 AYTLYNIKVA
-276 EWFTQG
+276 DWFTTG
-282 DMNND
+282 DTNKD
-287 GILDEKDALTTKD
+287 GILDEKDD
-300 GKEGWTNALA
+300 WTNALA
-310 AKGYKTY
+310 AKGYLTY
-317 QKGTIFAGGFAV
+317 QKGTIFAGGFAI

-344 DETGEILKSWTVA
+344 DVNGDIIKAWTVA
-357 MATAQPTGKG
+357 MATAQPAGQD
-367 VDGVDLTV
+367 VDGVALTV

-386 NHMYTLGKKVDN
+386 NHMYTLGKKMDN
-398 TDKPGTTTPD
+398 TTTPGTTPD
-408 EPEPLDKSQS
+408 QPEPLDKSQS

>member
-48 TRSRDLNSEE
+48 MRSRDLNSEE
-58 PGQNI
+58 PAQKI
-63 ESVAVVIRNKAT
+63 ENVAVVIRDKAT
-75 NAVVYQKVIPNWNTD
+75 NTVVYQTIINDWDTKSKP
-90 KVSSI
+90 

-139 ESATKGKVVAGNF
+139 ESATKGKVVPGNF
-152 TAEVADG
+152 TAEVPDG

-168 ESSINL
+168 ESSIKL
-174 LENHAAIN
+174 LEDHAAIN
-182 TSVTLHRQVAGYYG
+182 PSVTLHRQVAGYYG
-196 YFTSIPVEVNSKK
+196 YFTSIPVEVNGKN

-216 ARSKNMKL
+216 ARSKNTKL

-232 FTTTTTN
+232 FTTTN
-239 SDIMYVVNGSEPT
+239 KDIMYVVNGSEPAT
-252 ITKDAKFNGSADND
+252 TKDAKFKGSADND
-266 AYTVYNIKVA
+266 AYTVYNIKVDA
-276 EWFTQG
+276 WFTHG

-287 GILDEKDALTTKD
+287 GILDEKDALIKD
-300 GKEGWTNALA
+300 GWTNALEA
-310 AKGYKTY
+310 NGYKTY
-317 QKGTIFAGGFAV
+317 QPGTIFAGGFAV
-329 PFAATA
+329 PFAATDA
-335 DATLELQLL
+335 ATLELQLL
-344 DETGEILKSWTVA
+344 DESGEILKSWTVA
-357 MATAQPTGKG
+357 MATLQPAGQG
-367 VDGVDLTV
+367 VDGVALTV